1 MRFFLT
7 VLVFLSGFLVYSQ
20 EPSGN
25 FRSVNFAV
33 KDTIVL
39 DSVSI
44 NPVRFEILDKNIVA
58 IDTSAYRVNFEKG
71 YVVLSEELI
80 NTQDSIQINYVKYP
94 SFLTKKYSLLD
105 PNIITQSTGAMDR
118 LYSLQQSTRET
129 TFTPFDGLNTSGSIS
144 RGITIGNNQNAV
156 VTSELDLQITG
167 MISERV
173 GIRASIQDANIPMQ
187 EGGYSQNLNEFDQ
200 IFIELFS
207 DSWTIR
213 AGDIDLVNRNSY
225 FGNFEKKI
233 QGVSL
238 GGSIKSENSETS
250 MFISGG
256 VVRGVF
262 ARSQFV
268 GQEGNQGPYKL
279 IGPNGELFIL
289 IISGSERVFVNGIQL
304 QRGENRDY
312 VIDYNAGEVRFNPTF
327 PITADMRIVVEYQY
341 SDRNYTRFIGYGG
354 GNYTSER
361 LDIGA
366 YGYIESDV
374 KNQPLQQN
382 LSPEQVAVLQQAG
395 DDPSQMVA
403 PSAVPDTF
411 SENKILYRK
420 DVFEGQEIF
429 VFSNNPEDEL
439 FQVRFTRV
447 GQNQGNYIISSAS
460 AISRIFEFVA
470 PVDGI
475 PQGNFEPVIRL
486 FAPTQLQVGG
496 VNGMYRPS
504 EKTTIGFELAA
515 SKQDLNLFS
524 DIDNEDNNGF
534 AARVQAR
541 QNIIN
546 RPGSIKLDGYLNV
559 DYIDKNFNTVERLY
573 NVEFNRDWTLPADPQ
588 GNQSLVISGIQVSDS
603 ARGFANYE
611 FQKLDF
617 SEDFSGSRHVL
628 NSLLRTGNLQ
638 TQINGSIL
646 NNSGTMQ
653 KSDFTRFNTRTVY
666 NINNKGWVGSKI
678 ALEDNRQRILATDS
692 LTPISQKFF
701 AYETFAGIGDSTS
714 VFVEVGYRKR
724 VNDSLRL
731 NALERVSRSN
741 TIYLKSQLL
750 QGENSQL
757 SVFANYRV
765 LKDVYGTR
773 EDEQS
778 LNSRLLYNQR
788 FLNGGIQ
795 WNTTFETNSGVLPQ
809 QEFTFIEVEP
819 GRGTHVWI
827 DYNGN
832 GIQELEEFEIAQFP
846 DEARFIRVLLPNQ
859 IFIKIHQNKLGQ
871 VLTINPG
878 LLTDNEKAKAILSKF
893 YNQTT
898 YLIDRK
904 TRREG
909 SSFDINPFVSDEEN
923 QLGLAL
929 NFRNILFFNRGQQH
943 YTTSYTFTD
952 SKSENLLSVG
962 LQRNA
967 LTAHQLNFTHK
978 FANSWLANFKTQ
990 FSENVTTS
998 ENFEQRNFRIES
1010 YDLAPKISYLFS
1022 ENAQFS
1028 LLYQFTNKEN
1038 LLGDREL
1045 LLQQKMGAQFTF
1057 NKAESYS
1064 INGEFNFIS
1073 NDFSGSAFSPVAF
1086 QMLEGLQPDNNF
1098 TWSLLFQRS
1107 ITKYLD
1113 ANISYFGR
1121 KSENS
1126 NAIHTGTV
1134 QLRAYF

>member
-819 GRGTHVWI
+819 GQGTHVWI

>member
-1 MRFFLT
+1 MRFLLT
-7 VLVFLSGFLVYSQ
+7 VLGVLTGFLAFSQ
-20 EPSGN
+20 ETSGN
-25 FRSVNFAV
+25 FRSVNVAV
-33 KDTIVL
+33 KDTVVL

-44 NPVRFEILDKNIVA
+44 NPMRFEILDKNKVVV
-58 IDTSAYRVNFEKG
+58 DPSSYSVNFEKG
-71 YVVLSEELI
+71 YVVLSEELV
-80 NTQDSIQINYVKYP
+80 NTQDSLTINYVQYP

-118 LYSLQQSTRET
+118 LYSLQQSTRESS
-129 TFTPFDGLNTSGSIS
+129 FTPFDGLNTSGSIS

-156 VTSELDLQITG
+156 VSSELDLQITG

-173 GIRASIQDANIPMQ
+173 GIRASIQDANVPMQ

-207 DSWTIR
+207 DNWTIR
-213 AGDIDLVNRNSY
+213 AGDIDLINRKSY

-233 QGVSL
+233 QGISL
-238 GGSIKSENSETS
+238 GGTIKSESSETS
-250 MFISGG
+250 MFVSGG

-262 ARSQFV
+262 ARSNFV

-289 IISGSERVFVNGIQL
+289 IISGSERVFVNGLQL

-312 VIDYNAGEVRFNPTF
+312 VIDYNAGEVRFNSTF

-354 GNYTSER
+354 GNYTSEK

-382 LSPEQVAVLQQAG
+382 LSTEQVAILQQAG
-395 DDPSQMVA
+395 DDPTQMVA
-403 PSAVPDTF
+403 PSAVPDTY

-420 DVFEGQEIF
+420 ELFEGQEIF

-447 GQNQGNYIISSAS
+447 GENQGNYVIASTS
-460 AISRIFEFVA
+460 AISRIFEFV
-470 PVDGI
+470 PPLNGV
-475 PQGNFEPVIRL
+475 PQGDFEPVIQL

-496 VNGMYRPS
+496 VNGTYRPT

-524 DIDNEDNNGF
+524 DIDNDDNNGF
-534 AARVQAR
+534 AARLQTR
-541 QNIIN
+541 QNLLS
-546 RPGSIKLDGYLNV
+546 RDGGLKLDGFLNL
-559 DYIDKNFNTVERLY
+559 DYIDQNFNTVERLY
-573 NVEFNRDWTLPADPQ
+573 NVEFNRDWTLPDNLQ
-588 GNQSLVISGIQVSDS
+588 GNQSLIITGLQLTDS

-617 SEDFSGSRHVL
+617 SEDFSGSRHVIS
-628 NSLLRTGNLQ
+628 SLLKTGKLQ
-638 TQINGSIL
+638 TNVNGSVL
-646 NNSGTMQ
+646 NNSGTQ
-653 KSDFTRFNTRTVY
+653 QESDFLRLNARTVY
-666 NINNKGWVGSKI
+666 DIRGQAWVGGKV
-678 ALEDNRQRILATDS
+678 ALENNQQRILANDS

-701 AYETFAGIGDSTS
+701 AYEGFVGVGDSTS
-714 VFVEVGYRKR
+714 VFVEAGYRNR
-724 VNDSLRL
+724 VNDSLRF

-741 TIYLKSQLL
+741 TYYLKSQLI
-750 QGENSQL
+750 QNENTQL
-757 SVFANYRV
+757 SVFVNYRI
-765 LKDVYGTR
+765 LKDVYGSR

-778 LNSRLLYNQR
+778 FNSRLLYNQR
-788 FLNGGIQ
+788 FLNGGLQ
-795 WNTTFETNSGVLPQ
+795 WNTTFETNSGVIPQ
-809 QEFTFIEVEP
+809 QEFTFVEVEP
-819 GRGTHVWI
+819 GQGTHMWI

-846 DEARFIRVLLPNQ
+846 DEARFIRVLLPSQ
-859 IFIKIHQNKLGQ
+859 VFVKIHQNKLGQ

-878 LLTDNEKAKAILSKF
+878 LFTENEKSKAILSKF
-893 YNQTT
+893 YNQTS

-904 TRREG
+904 TRRDG
-909 SSFDINPFVSDEEN
+909 STFDINPFASDEEN

-929 NFRNILFFNRGQQH
+929 NFRNILFFNRGRQR

-952 SKSENLLSVG
+952 SKSGNLLSVG

-967 LTAHQLNFTHK
+967 LTAHQFNFTHK
-978 FANSWLANFKTQ
+978 MVDTWLVNLKAQ
-990 FSENVTTS
+990 FSKNVTNS
-998 ENFEQRNFRIES
+998 ENFEQRNFTIES
-1010 YDLAPKISYLFS
+1010 YDLGPKLSYLFS

-1028 LLYQFTNKEN
+1028 LLYQYANKEN
-1038 LLGDREL
+1038 LLGEREL
-1045 LLQQKMGAQFTF
+1045 LKQQKLGAQFTF

-1064 INGEFNFIS
+1064 INGEFNYIS
-1073 NDFSGSAFSPVAF
+1073 NDFTGSAFSPVAF
-1086 QMLEGLQPDNNF
+1086 QMLEGLQPDKNF

-1126 NAIHTGTV
+1126 NTIHTGTV

>member
-1 MRFFLT
+1 MRFLLSL
-7 VLVFLSGFLVYSQ
+7 LVFCSGLLVYSQ

-25 FRSVNFAV
+25 FRSVNVAV
-33 KDTIVL
+33 KDTLVL

-44 NPVRFEILDKNIVA
+44 NPARFEILDKNNVA
-58 IDTSAYRVNFEKG
+58 IDTSAYSVHFEKG
-71 YVVLSEELI
+71 YVVLSEELL
-80 NTQDSIQINYVKYP
+80 NTQDSLTINYVQYP
-94 SFLTKKYSLLD
+94 SFLTKRYSLLD
-105 PNIITQSTGAMDR
+105 PQIITQRTGAMDQ
-118 LYSLQQSTRET
+118 LYSLQQSTREN
-129 TFTPFDGLNTSGSIS
+129 TFTPFDGLNTNGSIS
-144 RGITIGNNQNAV
+144 RGITLGNNQNAV

-167 MISERV
+167 MLSERV

-200 IFIELFS
+200 IFIEIFS
-207 DSWTIR
+207 DNWTIR
-213 AGDIDLVNRNSY
+213 AGDIDLVNRKSY

-233 QGVSL
+233 QGISL
-238 GGSIKSENSETS
+238 GGTIKSENSETS
-250 MFISGG
+250 MFVSGG

-262 ARSQFV
+262 ARSNFV

-279 IGPNGELFIL
+279 MGPNGELYIL

-312 VIDYNAGEVRFNPTF
+312 VIDYNAGEIRFNPTF
-327 PITADMRIVVEYQY
+327 PVTADMRIVVEYQY

-354 GNYTSER
+354 GNYTSEK

-366 YGYIESDV
+366 YGYIESDL

-382 LSPEQVAVLQQAG
+382 LTAEQVTILQKAG
-395 DDPSQMVA
+395 DDPTQMVA
-403 PSAVPDTF
+403 PSAVPDTY

-420 DVFEGQEIF
+420 ELFDGQEIF

-439 FQVRFTRV
+439 FQVRFSLV
-447 GQNQGNYIISSAS
+447 GENQGNYVIASTS
-460 AISRIFEFVA
+460 AISRIFEFV
-470 PVDGI
+470 PPINGV
-475 PQGNFEPVIRL
+475 PQGNYEPVIQL
-486 FAPTQLQVGG
+486 FAPTQIQVGG
-496 VNGMYRPS
+496 VNGVYRPS
-504 EKTTIGFELAA
+504 DRTSIGFELTA

-534 AARVQAR
+534 ATHIQAR

-546 RPGSIKLDGYLNV
+546 RPGGIKLDGYLNV

-573 NVEFNRDWTLPADPQ
+573 NVEFNRDWTLPDDPQ
-588 GNQSLVISGIQVSDS
+588 GNQSLVVSGIQVSDS

-628 NSLLRTGNLQ
+628 NSLLKTGKLRTHMS
-638 TQINGSIL
+638 GSVL
-646 NNSGTMQ
+646 NNSGSEQ
-653 KSDFTRFNTRTVY
+653 EADFLRLNARSVYDINGKSWA
-666 NINNKGWVGSKI
+666 GGKI
-678 ALEDNRQRILATDS
+678 AMEDNQQRILANDS
-692 LTPISQKFF
+692 LTPISQRFF
-701 AYETFAGIGDSTS
+701 AYEVFAGVGDSTS
-714 VFVEVGYRKR
+714 VFVEVGYRNR
-724 VNDSLRL
+724 VNDSLRM

-741 TIYLKSQLL
+741 TFYLKSQLI
-750 QGENSQL
+750 QNENSQL

-765 LKDVYGTR
+765 LKDVYGSR
-773 EDEQS
+773 EDERS

-788 FLNGGIQ
+788 FFNGGIQ

-809 QEFTFIEVEP
+809 QEFTFVEVEP
-819 GRGTHVWI
+819 GQGTHVWI

-878 LLTDNEKAKAILSKF
+878 LFTDNEKAKAFLSKF
-893 YNQTT
+893 YNQTS

-909 SSFDINPFVSDEEN
+909 SGFDINPFAGDEEN

-929 NFRNILFFNRGQQH
+929 NFRNILFFNRGRQR

-962 LQRNA
+962 LQKNA
-967 LTAHQLNFTHK
+967 LTAHQINFTHK
-978 FANSWLANFKTQ
+978 MAETWLVNLKAQ
-990 FSENVTTS
+990 YSENVTTS
-998 ENFEQRNFRIES
+998 ENFEQRNFTIES
-1010 YDLAPKISYLFS
+1010 YDLGPKISYILS

-1028 LLYQFTNKEN
+1028 LLYQFANKEN

-1045 LLQQKMGAQFTF
+1045 LKQQKLGAQFTF

-1073 NDFSGSAFSPVAF
+1073 NDFTGSAFSPVAF
-1086 QMLEGLQPDNNF
+1086 QMLEGLQPDKNF
-1098 TWSLLFQRS
+1098 TWSLLFQRN

-1126 NAIHTGTV
+1126 NTIHTGTV

>member
-1 MRFFLT
+1 MRFLLT
-7 VLVFLSGFLVYSQ
+7 VLVFCSGFLVYSQ

-25 FRSVNFAV
+25 FRSVSFAV

-44 NPVRFEILDKNIVA
+44 NPVRFEIMDKKNIAV
-58 IDTSAYRVNFEKG
+58 DSSAYRVNFEKG

-80 NTQDSIQINYVKYP
+80 NTQDSIQISYVKYP
-94 SFLTKKYSLLD
+94 GFLTKKYSLLD
-105 PNIITQSTGAMDR
+105 PGIITPSTGAMDR
-118 LYSLQQSTRET
+118 LYSLQQSTREN

-144 RGITIGNNQNAV
+144 RGITLGNNQNAV

-167 MISERV
+167 KISERV

-200 IFIELFS
+200 IFIELFT
-207 DSWTIR
+207 DNWTIR
-213 AGDIDLVNRNSY
+213 AGDIDLVNHKSY
-225 FGNFEKKI
+225 FGNFQKKI
-233 QGVSL
+233 QGISL
-238 GGSIKSENSETS
+238 GGTIKSADSETS
-250 MFISGG
+250 MFVSGG

-327 PITADMRIVVEYQY
+327 PITSDMRIVVEYQY

-354 GNYTSER
+354 GNYTSEK

-382 LSPEQVAVLQQAG
+382 LTPEQVEVLQQAG
-395 DDPSQMVA
+395 DDSSKMVA
-403 PSAVPDTF
+403 PSAVPDTY

-429 VFSNNPEDEL
+429 IFSNDPEDEL

-447 GQNQGNYIISSAS
+447 GENQGNYVIASTS
-460 AISRIFEFVA
+460 AISRIFEFV
-470 PVDGI
+470 PPLNGI
-475 PQGNFEPVIRL
+475 PQGNFEPVIQL

-496 VNGMYRPS
+496 VNGMYRPT

-534 AARVQAR
+534 AARVQAK

-546 RPGSIKLDGYLNV
+546 REGGIKLDGYLNV
-559 DYIDKNFNTVERLY
+559 DYINKNFNTVERMY
-573 NVEFNRDWTLPADPQ
+573 NVEFNRDWTLIDNPQ
-588 GNQSLVISGIQVSDS
+588 GDQSLVVSGIQVSDS

-617 SEDFSGSRHVL
+617 SEDFSGSRHVF

-638 TQINGSIL
+638 TQISGSIL
-646 NNSGTMQ
+646 NNSGTLQ
-653 KSDFTRFNTRTVY
+653 ESDFTRLNARTVY
-666 NINNKGWVGSKI
+666 DINKKAWVGSKV

-714 VFVEVGYRKR
+714 VFVEVGYRNR
-724 VNDSLRL
+724 VNDSLRF
-731 NALERVSRSN
+731 NALERVSNSN
-741 TIYLKSQLL
+741 TFYLKSQLL
-750 QGENSQL
+750 QSENTQL

-765 LKDVYGTR
+765 LKDNYGTR

-778 LNSRLLYNQR
+778 FNSRLLYNQR

-819 GRGTHVWI
+819 GQGTHVWI

-846 DEARFIRVLLPNQ
+846 DEAIFIRVLLPNQ
-859 IFIKIHQNKLGQ
+859 VFVKIHQNKLGQ

-878 LLTDNEKAKAILSKF
+878 LFTENEKTKALLTKF

-909 SSFDINPFVSDEEN
+909 SSFDINPFTSDEEN

-929 NFRNILFFNRGQQH
+929 NFRNILFFNRGKQH

-962 LQRNA
+962 LQKNA
-967 LTAHQLNFTHK
+967 LTAHQFNFTHK

-990 FSENVTTS
+990 FSENVTSS

-1010 YDLAPKISYLFS
+1010 YNLTPKISYLFS

-1028 LLYQFTNKEN
+1028 ILYQYTNKEN
-1038 LLGDREL
+1038 LLGEREIL
-1045 LLQQKMGAQFTF
+1045 NQQKLGAQFTF
-1057 NKAESYS
+1057 NKVESYS

-1073 NDFSGSAFSPVAF
+1073 NDFTGSAFSPVAF
-1086 QMLEGLQPDNNF
+1086 QMLEGLQPNKNF

-1126 NAIHTGTV
+1126 NTIHTGTV

>member
-1 MRFFLT
+1 MRFLLT
-7 VLVFLSGFLVYSQ
+7 VLVFCSGFLVYSQ

-33 KDTIVL
+33 KDTIFL

-44 NPVRFEILDKNIVA
+44 NPVRFEMLDKNNIVV
-58 IDTSAYRVNFEKG
+58 DTSAYRVNFEKG
-71 YVVLSEELI
+71 YVVLSEELL
-80 NTQDSIQINYVKYP
+80 NAQDSIQINYVKYP

-105 PNIITQSTGAMDR
+105 PGIITQSTGAMDR
-118 LYSLQQSTRET
+118 LFSLQQSTRET

-144 RGITIGNNQNAV
+144 RGITLGNNQNAV
-156 VTSELDLQITG
+156 VSSELDLQITG

-238 GGSIKSENSETS
+238 GGTIKSENSETS

-382 LSPEQVAVLQQAG
+382 LSAEQVEVLQQAG

-403 PSAVPDTF
+403 PSAIPDTF

-420 DVFEGQEIF
+420 DVFDGQEIF

-447 GQNQGNYIISSAS
+447 GVNQGNYVIASTS
-460 AISRIFEFVA
+460 AISRIFEFV
-470 PVDGI
+470 PPLNGI
-475 PQGNFEPVIRL
+475 PQGNFEPVIQL

-515 SKQDLNLFS
+515 SKRDLNLFS
-524 DIDNEDNNGF
+524 NIDNEDNNGF
-534 AARVQAR
+534 AARVQAK

-546 RPGSIKLDGYLNV
+546 RPNGIKLDGYLNV

-573 NVEFNRDWTLPADPQ
+573 NVEFNRDWTLIENPQ

-646 NNSGTMQ
+646 NNSGTKQ
-653 KSDFTRFNTRTVY
+653 ESDFTRFNVRTVY

-714 VFVEVGYRKR
+714 VFVEVGYRNR

-750 QGENSQL
+750 QGDNSQL
-757 SVFANYRV
+757 SLFANYRV

-819 GRGTHVWI
+819 GQGTHVWI

-878 LLTDNEKAKAILSKF
+878 LFTDNEKTKAILSKF

-909 SSFDINPFVSDEEN
+909 SSFDINPFASDEEN

-929 NFRNILFFNRGQQH
+929 NFRNILFFNRGRQR

-990 FSENVTTS
+990 FSENVTTL

-1038 LLGDREL
+1038 LMGDREL
-1045 LLQQKMGAQFTF
+1045 LMQQKMGAQFTF

-1073 NDFSGSAFSPVAF
+1073 NDFKGSAFSPVAF
-1086 QMLEGLQPDNNF
+1086 QMLEGLQPDKNF
-1098 TWSLLFQRS
+1098 TWSILFQRS

-1126 NAIHTGTV
+1126 KAIHTGTV

>member
-1 MRFFLT
+1 MRFLLSL
-7 VLVFLSGFLVYSQ
+7 LVFFSGLLVYSQ
-20 EPSGN
+20 ESSGN
-25 FRSVNFAV
+25 FRSVNVAV

-44 NPVRFEILDKNIVA
+44 NPARFEILDKNNVA
-58 IDTSAYRVNFEKG
+58 IDTSAYSVHFEKG

-80 NTQDSIQINYVKYP
+80 NTQDSITINYVQYP
-94 SFLTKKYSLLD
+94 SFLTRRYSLLD
-105 PNIITQSTGAMDR
+105 PQIITQRTGAMDQ
-118 LYSLQQSTRET
+118 LYALQQSTREN

-144 RGITIGNNQNAV
+144 RGITLGNNQNAV
-156 VTSELDLQITG
+156 VSSELDLQITG
-167 MISERV
+167 MLSERV

-200 IFIELFS
+200 IFIEIFS
-207 DSWTIR
+207 DNWTIR
-213 AGDIDLVNRNSY
+213 AGDIDLVNQKSY

-233 QGVSL
+233 QGISL
-238 GGSIKSENSETS
+238 GGTIKSENSETS

-262 ARSQFV
+262 ARSNFV

-279 IGPNGELFIL
+279 VGPNGELYIL
-289 IISGSERVFVNGIQL
+289 IISGSERVFINGLQL

-312 VIDYNAGEVRFNPTF
+312 VIDYNAGEIRFNPTF

-354 GNYTSER
+354 GNYTSEK

-366 YGYIESDV
+366 YGYIESDL

-382 LSPEQVAVLQQAG
+382 LTAEQVTILQEAG
-395 DDPSQMVA
+395 DDPTQMVA
-403 PSAVPDTF
+403 PSAVPDTY
-411 SENKILYRK
+411 SDNKILYRK
-420 DVFEGQEIF
+420 ELFNGQEIF
-429 VFSNNPEDEL
+429 VFSNDPEDEL
-439 FQVRFTRV
+439 FQVRFSLV
-447 GQNQGNYIISSAS
+447 GENQGNYVIASTS
-460 AISRIFEFVA
+460 AISRIFEFV
-470 PVDGI
+470 PPQNGI
-475 PQGNFEPVIRL
+475 PQGNYEPVIQL
-486 FAPTQLQVGG
+486 FAPTQIQMGG
-496 VNGMYRPS
+496 VNGVYRPS
-504 EKTTIGFELAA
+504 ERTSIGFELAA

-524 DIDNEDNNGF
+524 DIDNENNNGF
-534 AARVQAR
+534 AAHIQAR

-546 RPGSIKLDGYLNV
+546 RPGGMKLDGYLNV

-573 NVEFNRDWTLPADPQ
+573 NVEFNRDWTLPDDPQ
-588 GNQSLVISGIQVSDS
+588 GNQSLVVTGIQVADS
-603 ARGFANYE
+603 TRGFANYE

-628 NSLLRTGNLQ
+628 NSLLRTGKLR
-638 TQINGSIL
+638 TYLSGSVL
-646 NNSGTMQ
+646 NNSGSEQ
-653 KSDFTRFNTRTVY
+653 EADFLRLNARSVYDINGKS
-666 NINNKGWVGSKI
+666 WVGSKI
-678 ALEDNRQRILATDS
+678 ALEDNRQRILANDS
-692 LTPISQKFF
+692 LTPLSQKFF
-701 AYETFAGIGDSTS
+701 AYEVFAGVGDSTS
-714 VFVEVGYRKR
+714 VFVEVGYRNR
-724 VNDSLRL
+724 VNDSLRM

-741 TIYLKSQLL
+741 TFYLKSQLI
-750 QGENSQL
+750 QNENSQL

-765 LKDVYGTR
+765 LKDVYGNR
-773 EDEQS
+773 DDERS

-788 FLNGGIQ
+788 FFNGGIQ

-809 QEFTFIEVEP
+809 QEFTFVEVEP
-819 GRGTHVWI
+819 GQGTHVWI

-878 LLTDNEKAKAILSKF
+878 LFTENEKAKAFLSRF
-893 YNQTT
+893 YNQTS

-904 TRREG
+904 TGREG
-909 SSFDINPFVSDEEN
+909 SSFDINPFTGDEEN

-929 NFRNILFFNRGQQH
+929 NFRNILFFNRGRQR

-962 LQRNA
+962 LQKNT
-967 LTAHQLNFTHK
+967 LTAHQLEFTHK
-978 FANSWLANFKTQ
+978 LGNSWLTNFKTQ
-990 FSENVTTS
+990 FGENSSASENY
-998 ENFEQRNFRIES
+998 EQRNFTIES
-1010 YDLAPKISYLFS
+1010 YGLSPKISYLFS

-1028 LLYQFTNKEN
+1028 LLYQYTNKEN
-1038 LLGDREL
+1038 LIGEREL
-1045 LLQQKMGAQFTF
+1045 LKQQKLGAQFTF
-1057 NKAESYS
+1057 NKADSYS
-1064 INGEFNFIS
+1064 INGEFNYIS
-1073 NDFSGSAFSPVAF
+1073 NDFTGSSFSPVAF
-1086 QMLEGLQPDNNF
+1086 QMLEGLQPDKNF

-1126 NAIHTGTV
+1126 NTIHTGTV
-1134 QLRAYF
+1134 QLRAFF